1 MENVL
6 IVGRQFSDFNEL
18 QNAIRQLEAET
29 HAKFVIGS
37 SRKAESR
44 NKTLSTKNIAYHPK
58 FVYTS
63 VSFACKHYGQAR
75 KRPGL
80 GVRPNQRSFKLDC
93 PARVLAYADRHK
105 DCFVI
110 SKSCLT
116 HNHDVSADA
125 YNQYPE
131 SRRLSQTE
139 KEKAEELLRLNLSP
153 AKVKDYLN
161 SLTGKCITAKDIY
174 NLKLKL
180 SSVDTKKDSSLS
192 ISHPD
197 VVRRVIKDEDFACD
211 AYEDKSDCTVPDENR
226 WSPALPGVNSV
237 DAINFGKCNQQ
248 IDKPAFKTQASQTE
262 VPCKCRGAVSS
273 KTMTSNTS
281 KMEKPLSLIWGC
293 ELNDKNKT
301 ATFVSDDTKYQH
313 QLALRTICL
322 GAEAKDEFNVVEI
335 VPGEG
340 EGADAKPVPLATLKS
355 SVMPT
360 VTISGIE
367 LPPQVTFR
375 LKAGSGPVY
384 ISAQHI
390 LEEDLSFD
398 EEDGEEEEDEEVDE
412 EIEESP
418 PKPVKRA
425 ASNKKSAPTKRK
437 NTDEEEDEEEELASE
452 EESPPK
458 KGKGRGRKPAAKK

>member
-1 MENVL
+1 M
-6 IVGRQFSDFNEL
+6 
-18 QNAIRQLEAET
+18 
-29 HAKFVIGS
+29 AK
-37 SRKAESR
+37 REKD
-44 NKTLSTKNIAYHPK
+44 
-58 FVYTS
+58 
-63 VSFACKHYGQAR
+63 QAR
-75 KRPGL
+75 GSAK
-80 GVRPNQRSFKLDC
+80 
-93 PARVLAYADRHK
+93 
-105 DCFVI
+105 
-110 SKSCLT
+110 SK
-116 HNHDVSADA
+116 
-125 YNQYPE
+125 

-139 KEKAEELLRLNLSP
+139 KQKAEELLRLSLSP

-161 SLTGKCITAKDIY
+161 SLT
-174 NLKLKL
+174 
-180 SSVDTKKDSSLS
+180 
-192 ISHPD
+192 
-197 VVRRVIKDEDFACD
+197 VI
-211 AYEDKSDCTVPDENR
+211 
-226 WSPALPGVNSV
+226 
-237 DAINFGKCNQQ
+237 
-248 IDKPAFKTQASQTE
+248 
-262 VPCKCRGAVSS
+262 S

-293 ELNDKNKT
+293 ELNDKSKT

-322 GAEAKDEFNVVEI
+322 GAEAKEEFNVVEI

-367 LPPQVTFR
+367 LPSRVTFR

-384 ISAQHI
+384 ISGQHI

-398 EEDGEEEEDEEVDE
+398 EEDGEEEEEDDEDMDE

-425 ASNKKSAPTKRK
+425 ASSKKSAPTKRK
-437 NTDEEEDEEEELASE
+437 KTDEEDDEEEELASE